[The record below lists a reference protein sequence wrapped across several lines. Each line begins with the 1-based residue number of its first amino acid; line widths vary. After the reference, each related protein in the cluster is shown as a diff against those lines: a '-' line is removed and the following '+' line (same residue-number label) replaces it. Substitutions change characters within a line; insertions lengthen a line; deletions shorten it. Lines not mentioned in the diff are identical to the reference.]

1 MARSRNIKPGF
12 FCNEDMVEL
21 DFATRLLFAGLWTVA
36 DREGR
41 LEDRPKK
48 IKINVFPA
56 DDVDVE
62 SMLVQLAAKNFII
75 RYEVNGTKYVQVTNW
90 HKHQR
95 PHNTEKHSVIPDVNG
110 EITVK
115 EPLEPS
121 DSPSEHRGNPPDS
134 LIPDSLNTDSLI
146 PDSSVPKGTAAK
158 AALSTSEIIFSY
170 GIPLLV
176 NAGSTDK
183 QARSFFGGLRKQ
195 HGDDAVVDALREC
208 IRAKPLQPLDWLA
221 AALPP
226 KGKSKQPESFKERD
240 SRKARERWE
249 EMTGESHPDSN
260 VLNVIDIPVK
270 RIEVING

>member
-56 DDVDVE
+56 DDVDVDGMLE
-62 SMLVQLAAKNFII
+62 SLAAKKFIV
-75 RYEVNGTKYVQVTNW
+75 RYEVNGAKYVQITNW
-90 HKHQR
+90 HKHQN
-95 PHNTEKHSVIPDVNG
+95 PHHTEKHSVIPDCNG

-115 EPLEPS
+115 EQLRPS
-121 DSPSEHRGNPPDS
+121 DSPKHDGGNLADS

-146 PDSSVPKGTAAK
+146 HSLPKGKGDKSPLTPD
-158 AALSTSEIIFSY
+158 EIIFGY
-170 GIPLLV
+170 GLPLLT
-176 NAGSTDK
+176 NAGTAER
-183 QARSFFGGLRKQ
+183 QARSFLGGLRKQ
-195 HGDDAVVDALREC
+195 HGDDELINVLRDC
-208 IRAKPLQPLDWLA
+208 LKAKPLQPLEWLA

-226 KGKSKQPESFKERD
+226 NG
-240 SRKARERWE
+240 RKAKKNYSEQQRDRIAEF
-249 EMTGESHPDSN
+249 TGKNTIQGEA
-260 VLNVIDIPVK
+260 NVIAI
-270 RIEVING
+270 GGY